1 MIKIDSSGKIIW
13 ESNLFP
19 RPQHDE
25 TLNCVANCSDSGVIA
40 VGINSGMTTGAQDY
54 YAIKTDKNGNT
65 FPTSIIKIN
74 SIISDDYIMYQ
85 NYPNPFNPVTHL
97 EFGIPDLGFVLLKIY
112 DILGKEVA
120 VLINEMLS
128 PGIYKSTFNGSN
140 FASGVYFYR
149 LVVSPSNPMES
160 GDFSEIKRMVLIK

>member
-85 NYPNPFNPVTHL
+85 NYPNPFNPNTVINYNT
-97 EFGIPDLGFVLLKIY
+97 GKTGFVKLAVY
-112 DILGKEVA
+112 NSLGKEMTVLVNGVQEKGSYKVDFVA
-120 VLINEMLS
+120 DDYPAGL
-128 PGIYKSTFNGSN
+128 
-140 FASGVYFYR
+140 YFYKLETGEFTSVKKML
-149 LVVSPSNPMES
+149 LV
-160 GDFSEIKRMVLIK
+160 K